1 MANFGDNMREWVK
14 SNYESKEERYRRII
28 RQEFEK
34 ATKDLVTNTP
44 EGQIR
49 FEVIPY
55 TKIKKKIALA
65 LGKIS
70 LDPIMCKLL
79 HDIEKENHF
88 FISLPEESSDLRY
101 MGIDKNNKIIF
112 YANNIR
118 SNPNCAK
125 DLVTYWFENFVLPE
139 FERLIKL
146 ECVKNRFSESSYSI
160 FSFDFI
166 LSALDCYN
174 LPFEAIAVVK
184 ELCVKHAIKLIDLR
198 CFSDDHYGQICLSIF

>member
-79 HDIEKENHF
+79 HDIEKESHF

-112 YANNIR
+112 YANNIG